1 MRTTMSPLY
10 QLLHSKQLGVID
22 EMADDSMRRR
32 KAEVKTLGVGH
43 VIVAVDPAG
52 TVGAYRATITT
63 PAGVADLPFDPDSQ
77 AARLLHS
84 VGVTKI
90 PPRETVSRYI
100 PLDVAVELARLAER
114 PA

>member
-1 MRTTMSPLY
+1 MRGMPVLY
-10 QLLHSKQLGVID
+10 QLVHSGQLGVLD
-22 EMADDSMRRR
+22 DMAEASAKRRQ
-32 KAEVKTLGVGH
+32 AETKTLGVGH
-43 VIVAVDPAG
+43 VLVAVDPAG
-52 TVGAYRATITT
+52 TLGAYRATITT

-90 PPRETVSRYI
+90 PPREAVSRYI
-100 PLDVAVELARLAER
+100 PLDVAIELARLAER

>member
-1 MRTTMSPLY
+1 MRTMSPLF
-10 QLLHSKQLGVID
+10 QLMRTKQLGVL
-22 EMADDSMRRR
+22 DDL
-32 KAEVKTLGVGH
+32 AEVSLGRRQAETRSHGVGH
-43 VIVAVDPAG
+43 VLVSVDPAG

-63 PAGVADLPFDPDSQ
+63 PAGIADLPFDPDSQ

-90 PPRETVSRYI
+90 PPREAVSRYI

>member
-1 MRTTMSPLY
+1 
-10 QLLHSKQLGVID
+10 
-22 EMADDSMRRR
+22 
-32 KAEVKTLGVGH
+32 
-43 VIVAVDPAG
+43 
-52 TVGAYRATITT
+52 
-63 PAGVADLPFDPDSQ
+63 LPFDPGTR

-90 PPRETVSRYI
+90 PPREAVSRYI

>member
-1 MRTTMSPLY
+1 MRGMPVLY
-10 QLLHSKQLGVID
+10 QLLRAGELDKLD
-22 EMADDSMRRR
+22 ELAAASLHVRQTESAVR
-32 KAEVKTLGVGH
+32 GVGH
-43 VIVAVDPAG
+43 VLVSVDLAGAQAYTAVVTTEAG
-52 TVGAYRATITT
+52 TATI
-63 PAGVADLPFDPDSQ
+63 GFDPESE

-90 PPRETVSRYI
+90 PPRQAVSRYI